1 MQLKKRPDLF
11 NIWSDYWN
19 YDVHSRKSFSVNYFY
34 IRGLCLLACLDFIS
48 FYGPLKGG
56 TFHTALLLRKIRK
69 SVHWSFLL
77 SKIYDLCV
85 PFKGLY
91 KINCVQCACQR
102 TNKRHLFYTISFPC
116 WQWKIVDCI
125 HFWSK
130 NVAPHRERNL
140 SCQISFIGIQKNWI
154 WNEW

>member
-1 MQLKKRPDLF
+1 MQLEKRPDLF

-91 KINCVQCACQR
+91 EINCVQCACQR

-130 NVAPHRERNL
+130 ML
-140 SCQISFIGIQKNWI
+140 LLIGKEILLFRFPFSIQENWI